1 MSLAPLSY
9 SPRHWLVCL
18 DLDDRSGQPDP
29 LVLQACRRA
38 LTVARSRGWRV
49 VHLFRAENGAAI
61 RPLPG
66 LAPLPSETVLTRPGL
81 SAFSSKAFRE
91 QVTGAPGAELA
102 VIGADMASAALATG
116 LAADDGGMRAVMLRE
131 CFPDTEALRAVETLL
146 AGRGGGRLSIAPLGL
161 FAQSQHGLRL
171 VAANQP

>member
-1 MSLAPLSY
+1 MSLAPLPYAS
-9 SPRHWLVCL
+9 RHWLVCL
-18 DLDDRSGQPDP
+18 DLDDRSGQADP

-49 VHLFRAENGAAI
+49 VHLFRDEKGGAI

-91 QVTGAPGAELA
+91 QLAAAPGAELA

-116 LAADDGGMRAVMLRE
+116 LAADEGGLRAVMLRE
-131 CFPDTEALRAVETLL
+131 CFPDPQALHAVEVLL
-146 AGRGGGRLSIAPLGL
+146 MGRTGRLSVAPLGL
-161 FAQSQHGLRL
+161 FAQTQTHLRL